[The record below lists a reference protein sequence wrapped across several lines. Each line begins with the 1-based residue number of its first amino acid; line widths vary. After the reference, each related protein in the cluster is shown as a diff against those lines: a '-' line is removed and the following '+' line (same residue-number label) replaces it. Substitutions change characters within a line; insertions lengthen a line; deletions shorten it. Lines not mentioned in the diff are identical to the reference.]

1 MQTFRLYS
9 PYRVWRVFSVLLT
22 LYMLIRKK
30 ERFLLLKPLSPE
42 GLLESITRLGASF
55 IKLAQVLA
63 TRNDFFPPEYL
74 AKLKMLHDE
83 LPPMKKK
90 QMQGVFDRAF
100 KHSPF
105 VRFET
110 EPIASASIGQVHEA
124 WLDEHTKVAVK
135 LRREGIEK
143 QVQADIR
150 ILSFFN
156 SLFRP
161 LFSHYTKHSI
171 EAVINEFSS
180 MILKEVSLNQERANL
195 LMFSQTYEDMDVTF
209 PKAYESHSCDDALVM
224 SFEEG
229 FRFDDKEALSVH
241 DIDIIPLIR
250 TLVTFYT
257 EQMLVRGF
265 FHADPHPGNL
275 LVSKEGKLILLDF
288 GMVKR
293 VPNDTRI
300 AIIELIKA
308 ANEQDYERYVSAS
321 KRLGTVAYDAPT
333 SELAEF
339 TQRMFD
345 IFNNDALDS
354 SSMQE
359 LAFEVLEQT
368 RNLPFK
374 LPQEAIYIL
383 RVSAII
389 EGLGTN
395 YIENFNGIKDILPI
409 LQDNIPRAL
418 GAKESIVETLID
430 EFKNFPMDVR
440 AFKNTLYRISEENL
454 SVELSKSQLEVLE
467 KSLKESLAPILTG
480 VVLMISGLFVLM
492 YDHALENYALVLF
505 GAGVLRLLFRK
516 AVL

>member
-1 MQTFRLYS
+1 
-9 PYRVWRVFSVLLT
+9 
-22 LYMLIRKK
+22 
-30 ERFLLLKPLSPE
+30 LSPE
-42 GLLESITRLGASF
+42 NLVGSITRLGASF

-74 AKLKMLHDE
+74 RKLKTLHDE
-83 LPPMKKK
+83 LPPMDGVI
-90 QMQGVFDRAF
+90 MQKVFDRAF
-100 KHSPF
+100 VTNPF
-105 VRFET
+105 YRFEKK
-110 EPIASASIGQVHEA
+110 PIASASIGQVHEA
-124 WLDEHTKVAVK
+124 WLDKETKVAVK
-135 LRREGIEK
+135 LRRDGIEK
-143 QVQADIR
+143 QVRADIG
-150 ILSFFN
+150 ILLGFN
-156 SLFRP
+156 AFFRP

-171 EAVINEFSS
+171 EAVISEFSS
-180 MILKEVSLNQERANL
+180 MILKEVSLNQERVNL
-195 LMFSQTYEDMDVTF
+195 EKFSKTYADMDVKF
-209 PKAYESHSCDDALVM
+209 PKAYETISCDDALVM
-224 SFEEG
+224 SFEDG
-229 FRFDDKEALSVH
+229 FRFDDADALSANN
-241 DIDIIPLIR
+241 IDIIPLIE
-250 TLVTFYT
+250 TLVKFYT

-275 LVSKEGKLILLDF
+275 LISKEGKLILLDF

-339 TQRMFD
+339 TERMFE

-368 RNLPFK
+368 RSLPFK

-389 EGLGTN
+389 EGLGTT

-409 LQDNIPRAL
+409 LQSNIPRAL
-418 GAKESIVETLID
+418 GAKEGIVETLID
-430 EFKNFPMDVR
+430 EFKNLPLDVR
-440 AFKNTLYRISEENL
+440 AFRSTLYRISEENL
-454 SVELSKSQLEVLE
+454 SVEISKSQLEVLE
-467 KSLKESLAPILTG
+467 KSIKESLKPILTG
-480 VVLMISGLFVLM
+480 VILMISSIFVLL
-492 YDHALENYALVLF
+492 YDQALREFALILF
-505 GAGVLRLLFRK
+505 GVGLLRLIFRK
-516 AVL
+516 G